1 MRSLCGRHHKGSRM
15 TENSTDGNGE
25 IFDVSPYLKLVID
38 KDGRWFQNGAEIIH
52 PEIFRMFTGL
62 LEKTADGGYI
72 IQFGRETCRVEVED
86 APFVVQCVNEEAEGR
101 IVIQLNDDSLEALD
115 PERFWIGSENVP
127 YCKVKEGVFHAR
139 FSRPAYYQLARY
151 IVSGDDEKVFFL
163 LIDGKRTEIKRQEES
178 G

>member
-1 MRSLCGRHHKGSRM
+1 M

-62 LEKTADGGYI
+62 LEKTADGGYRV
-72 IQFGRETCRVEVED
+72 QFGRETCRVEVED

-127 YCKVKEGVFHAR
+127 YCKVKEGEFHAR

-163 LIDGKRTEIKRQEES
+163 LIDGKRTEIKRQEQVK
-178 G
+178 